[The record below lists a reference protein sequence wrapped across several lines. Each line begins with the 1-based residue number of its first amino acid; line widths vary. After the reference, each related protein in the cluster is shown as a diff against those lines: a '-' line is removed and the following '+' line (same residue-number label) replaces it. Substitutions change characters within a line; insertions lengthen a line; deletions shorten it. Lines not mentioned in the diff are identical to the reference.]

1 MDRLPTRKDDTV
13 SSRRG
18 AYPEKKSKLTLNS
31 VPRRIYLLVLAVG
44 LMVTSLAGYG
54 FHAGYRMNTLY
65 APSIDAAME
74 IKLEATAAHLWFE
87 EVLSGDTSVDF
98 QTVWQHSEEAM
109 WYLKV
114 MLVGGQNFEGAF
126 VPLTDTKLRQQVKDV
141 QKKLEKLEDITQQ
154 RLTAAEAPGP
164 SH

>member
-54 FHAGYRMNTLY
+54 FHAGYRMNTFY

-98 QTVWQHSEEAM
+98 QTVWQHLEEAT
-109 WYLKV
+109 WYLKA

-126 VPLTDTKLRQQVKDV
+126 VPLTDAKEPAINNLTIICLIYTYITMILRF
-141 QKKLEKLEDITQQ
+141 
-154 RLTAAEAPGP
+154 
-164 SH
+164 

>member
-1 MDRLPTRKDDTV
+1 MDRLPTRKNDTV
-13 SSRRG
+13 SFRRG
-18 AYPEKKSKLTLNS
+18 AYPESKSNLTLNS

-54 FHAGYRMNTLY
+54 FHAGYRMNTFY

-98 QTVWQHSEEAM
+98 QTVWQHLEEAT
-109 WYLKV
+109 WYLKA

-126 VPLTDTKLRQQVKDV
+126 VPLTDAKLRQQVIDV
-141 QKKLEKLEDITQQ
+141 QKKARKAGEYHSAKANGSESP
-154 RLTAAEAPGP
+154 RP

>member
-1 MDRLPTRKDDTV
+1 MNSQRYSNRKEKDISMDKLSTRKDDTV

-54 FHAGYRMNTLY
+54 FHAGNRMNTFY

-87 EVLSGDTSVDF
+87 EVLSGDTSADF
-98 QTVWQHSEEAM
+98 ETVWQHLEEAM
-109 WYLKV
+109 WYLKAT
-114 MLVGGQNFEGAF
+114 MPQ
-126 VPLTDTKLRQQVKDV
+126 
-141 QKKLEKLEDITQQ
+141 
-154 RLTAAEAPGP
+154 
-164 SH
+164 SS